1 MENRIDV
8 EDIMREVR
16 EEVEKRKLN
25 GEIIPFEK
33 IPVYWEDGDCQG
45 MVFDFDELK
54 QETAFLNNNYRIQ
67 AYRELK
73 SRPVVGGIILF
84 LKKILRKSMKFY
96 IEPIVNDQNEIN
108 SAVMSCMNQINYY
121 IQGQI
126 SLQKEIMELQEKVL
140 ILEKENAELR
150 QKCN

>member
-1 MENRIDV
+1 MEYHIDI

-16 EEVEKRKLN
+16 EEVEKRKWS
-25 GEIIPFEK
+25 GDIIPFEK
-33 IPVYWEDGDCQG
+33 IPVYWEDGDSQG

-54 QETAFLNNNYRIQ
+54 QETFFLNNHYRVQ

-84 LKKILRKSMKFY
+84 FKKILRKSMKFY

-150 QKCN
+150 QKL